1 LGDGQREKMSDSVG
15 AGVRAPL
22 FGTSG
27 IRGVVGDTITIQFCW
42 DIARAIGSTL
52 EPHARV
58 CIATDARTSRDMLK
72 TPLIMGLMSAGVDVT
87 DLDMLPTPLLAF
99 ATRELCC
106 AAGLMVTASHN
117 PPEYNGI
124 KLFNGDGAG
133 YTPEQERQVEDA
145 YYEKRFRTGVTAT
158 STSDS
163 RTEERYFRFVKR
175 LLGKTRLPAG
185 IKIVVDPGN
194 GAASGYASRLFSR
207 LGLNVIPVNDTPDG
221 RFPGR
226 SPEPREDTLTGT
238 HRFLV
243 EHNADLAACFDG
255 DADRVVFLDRQ
266 GFIGFDEAVTF
277 VAAQAVKK
285 SGKKKVAAT
294 IEAGRMMD
302 SALAPLGAEVVRGRV
317 GDVHVAHL
325 ARKLDAAIGV
335 ETVGVYIFPRAGF
348 YPDSLLAVLTLL
360 QGLKHPRDVRDFFA
374 SVPRYVRGQ
383 RRIPCAN
390 PDKPVAMQKVMAH
403 AARFG
408 DGVVNNIDG
417 LRMEFPGGWLLV
429 RPSGTEPLVRII
441 AESTT
446 QVETEQLLS
455 VAEAVVKDVMKG
467 QT

>member
-1 LGDGQREKMSDSVG
+1 MSDGVG
-15 AGVRAPL
+15 IEVRPPL

-42 DIARAIGSTL
+42 DIARAIGSTI

-72 TPLIMGLMSAGVDVT
+72 PPLIMGLMSAGVDVT
-87 DLDMLPTPLLAF
+87 DMGLLPTPLLAF
-99 ATRELCC
+99 ATRELGC
-106 AAGLMVTASHN
+106 AAGIVVTASHN

-133 YTPEQERQVEDA
+133 YTPEQEKRVEDT
-145 YYEKRFRTGVTAT
+145 YYQKRFRTGVVAT
-158 STSDS
+158 PTVDS
-163 RTEERYFRFVKR
+163 GTEERYFQFVKR
-175 LLGKTRLPAG
+175 LLGKTRFPAG
-185 IKIVVDPGN
+185 IRLVVDPGN
-194 GAASGYASRLFSR
+194 GAASGYAGRLFAR
-207 LGLNVIPVNDTPDG
+207 LGLSVIPVNDTPDG

-226 SPEPREDTLTGT
+226 SPEPRDDTLTGT
-238 HRFLV
+238 HRFLL
-243 EHNADLAACFDG
+243 EQNADLAACFDG

-302 SALAPLGAEVVRGRV
+302 SALAPLGVEVVRGRV

-325 ARKLDAAIGV
+325 ARRLDAAIGV

-360 QGLKHPRDVRDFFA
+360 HGLKHPGDVRGFFA
-374 SVPRYVRGQ
+374 NVPRYLRGQ

-390 PDKPVAMQKVMAH
+390 QDKPAVMQKVMARPS
-403 AARFG
+403 RFG

-417 LRMEFPGGWLLV
+417 LRMEFPDGWLLV
-429 RPSGTEPLVRII
+429 RPSGTEPIIRII

-446 QVETEQLLS
+446 QAETERLLS
-455 VAEAVVKDVMKG
+455 VAEAVVRDIMKG
-467 QT
+467 LA